1 MRNILC
7 LSGGGSYGAF
17 EIGIVCNLIKEAKGG
32 WDLITGISAG
42 SLNAAYLST
51 LKKYEE
57 INHIEE
63 IKNLWTNLNNSN
75 IFQDEYFFNGLSIY
89 NSDLFKKKIIEIYDG
104 RTPVRPVIINATSLS
119 KSSSVSFTN
128 DDIIKYGFTDIIMSS
143 ATIPILFQPYSFLDD
158 TFIDGGFT
166 SNIAFYDAI
175 NYCLKNF
182 PNESIH
188 IDLIICGTKI
198 PEEKVNKDNLTFKKL
213 LEKMLGIVKEQVEYS
228 EILKNIN
235 FDCDIDI
242 TIYEEK
248 SDSSFSFLDFD
259 HGAELFDSGYTFKNV
274 ETYKYKL

>member
-89 NSDLFKKKIIEIYDG
+89 NSNLFKKKIIEIYDG
-104 RTPVRPVIINATSLS
+104 KTPVRPVIINATSLS

-175 NYCLKNF
+175 NYC
-182 PNESIH
+182 
-188 IDLIICGTKI
+188 
-198 PEEKVNKDNLTFKKL
+198 
-213 LEKMLGIVKEQVEYS
+213 
-228 EILKNIN
+228 
-235 FDCDIDI
+235 
-242 TIYEEK
+242 
-248 SDSSFSFLDFD
+248 
-259 HGAELFDSGYTFKNV
+259 
-274 ETYKYKL
+274 